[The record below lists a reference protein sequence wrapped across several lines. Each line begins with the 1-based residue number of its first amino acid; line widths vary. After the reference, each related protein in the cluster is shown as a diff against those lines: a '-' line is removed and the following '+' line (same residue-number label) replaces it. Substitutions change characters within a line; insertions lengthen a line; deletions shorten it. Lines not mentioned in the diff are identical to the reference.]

1 MDGISFF
8 DTNAAVEKMR
18 ISSHTKKRV
27 TINQRGYV
35 VSPTVF
41 DGSVFGEWKYNFL
54 VNELV
59 SVAHGLLKQKSNTES
74 SLKFLE
80 VGAGMGA
87 IAIEFALQVPQAEVW
102 ATDINPAAVEDVAEN
117 ACLHGVENSVTA
129 IQADVFDCDGLKGMK
144 FDMIFFRQPGAFR
157 EDCDEKDLDM
167 LARTVWDPN
176 YSVIERYLKGARG
189 FLGNG
194 GKLLLTTPVSGWG
207 LDEEKLEEKVREASW
222 ELKAVR
228 VLEPQSEVCAGV
240 KVSELV
246 DIAKMTF

>member
-1 MDGISFF
+1 MEGTSSFEP
-8 DTNAAVEKMR
+8 NAAVERMR

-41 DGSVFGEWKYNFL
+41 DGSLFGEWKYNFL

-59 SVAHGLLKQKSNTES
+59 SMARGLLKQKSNTES

-102 ATDINPAAVEDVAEN
+102 ATDINPAAVDDVAEN
-117 ACLHGVENSVTA
+117 ARLHGVETSVTA
-129 IQADVFDCDGLKGMK
+129 IQADVFDCDDLKGMK
-144 FDMIFFRQPGAFR
+144 FDMIFFRPPAGFC
-157 EDCDEKDLDM
+157 EGCNEKDLDM
-167 LARTVWDPN
+167 SSRTAWDPN
-176 YSVIERYLKGARG
+176 YSILERYLKGARG

-207 LDEEKLEEKVREASW
+207 LDTEKLEKKVREASW
-222 ELKAVR
+222 EMKTVR
-228 VLEPQSEVCAGV
+228 VLEPRSGVCAGI
-240 KVSELV
+240 KVIELV
-246 DIAKMTF
+246 DKA